1 MSEDRVKEI
10 EKAAATASSCPK
22 DLKPP
27 EKMLYFMLL
36 GVYASYQSGKI
47 DKEQG
52 HNLKLEAYS
61 TYQRV
66 KTDYEQ
72 YIKVS
77 KQMQDKIRN
86 GYNVGGV
93 TVIPKEKN
101 T

>member
-1 MSEDRVKEI
+1 MPEDKMKDI
-10 EKAAATASSCPK
+10 ERAAASAIPCPK
-22 DLKPP
+22 NWNPP

-61 TYQRV
+61 TYQQV

-93 TVIPKEKN
+93 TVIPKEES